1 MAAPV
6 YPQRVVLSL
15 PGPDGATQAGTAANP
30 IVAASGTNS
39 STTAAT
45 VASGS
50 KTVAAT
56 GTPEKLVASATLVE
70 GVIISPLLTNTG
82 DVYIGFASTDG
93 TQSIPLPV
101 ALNAPDGK
109 KLDLSTIYVDV
120 AVNGE
125 GVRYS
130 SIN

>member
-1 MAAPV
+1 MSQQSTIALAYHTADGARQAVDPTHGIPVAPV
-6 YPQRVVLSL
+6 
-15 PGPDGATQAGTAANP
+15 ANP
-30 IVAASGTNS
+30 

-82 DVYIGFASTDG
+82 DVFIGFASADG